1 VRHKQLRRLSEAEV
15 EEMAALYLDGK
26 TVYELA
32 PIFGIARQTVGI
44 ILRRHGVDTS
54 RQKLD
59 ESNRHE
65 IERLRAEG
73 MSYER
78 IGERLGIQGGTV
90 WRFMKRG

>member
-1 VRHKQLRRLSEAEV
+1 MAEQ
-15 EEMAALYLDGK
+15 YRNGK

-54 RQKLD
+54 RRKLD
-59 ESNRHE
+59 KSDRTE

-73 MSYER
+73 LSYER
-78 IGERLGIQGGTV
+78 IGERLGIHGGTV